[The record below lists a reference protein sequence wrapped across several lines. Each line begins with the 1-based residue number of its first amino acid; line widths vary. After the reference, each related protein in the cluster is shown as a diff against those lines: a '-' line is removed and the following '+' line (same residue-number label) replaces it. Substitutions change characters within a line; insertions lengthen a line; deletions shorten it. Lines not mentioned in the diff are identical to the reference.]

1 MGDRCPF
8 CRTPYTHDD
17 ASALAMVQRRVD
29 KGDAEAMKNLG
40 AKYYYG
46 SLGLAKDVPR
56 AIELW
61 KEAAELGSIGAHF
74 ELARSYYTGDG
85 VEEDTPRGIH
95 HLQQTAMKGHVESRH
110 RLGVVEFEEENYELA
125 VQHYMISAKM
135 GFERSINEIKKLFVM
150 GHATKAHYAEALR
163 GYGNAV
169 EDMKS
174 PIGRMLRRSLVA

>member
-1 MGDRCPF
+1 M
-8 CRTPYTHDD
+8 
-17 ASALAMVQRRVD
+17 
-29 KGDAEAMKNLG
+29 
-40 AKYYYG
+40 
-46 SLGLAKDVPR
+46 
-56 AIELW
+56 
-61 KEAAELGSIGAHF
+61 
-74 ELARSYYTGDG
+74 
-85 VEEDTPRGIH
+85 
-95 HLQQTAMKGHVESRH
+95 QQTAMKGHVESRH

-174 PIGRMLRRSLVA
+174 PHREDAKKIISRMNEDPP